1 MVSSEKISVDIPVA
15 NIIINQQRKI
25 PQEVL
30 LKRNNNYMSHSKNNI
45 SEYKNNNLQ
54 SKAQFQNNHN
64 FSVNS

>member
-45 SEYKNNNLQ
+45 SEYKNNNL
-54 SKAQFQNNHN
+54 
-64 FSVNS
+64 